1 VFFADRIPNIQ
12 DYGAI
17 GDCRS
22 MALISKQGSIDWLCW
37 PRFDSDATFAALVDR
52 YRGGHWSITPL
63 GMFRSEQHYRPGS
76 NVLQTLFFASGGRAI
91 LTDLMPVSS
100 EEYKRKHPTPDHELL
115 RELRCTDG
123 SLEFEVDFRPRPGFA
138 RRPLHL
144 ERRGELGI
152 CIEAERGL
160 YRFRADRP
168 LRVEPDGASA
178 RFWLRRGDVLRWSF
192 TYSEEAPEVLPSLGR
207 PAEEKIDRSVRWWR
221 EWSEASQYHG
231 PYRREV
237 ERSALI
243 LKMLA
248 YAPSGAIVA
257 AATTSL
263 PERLHGSLNWDYR
276 FCWLRDASL
285 TVRALLGLGYV
296 DEADSFV
303 SWLLYATRLTQPELR
318 VLYDP
323 FGRMAPREK
332 ILSHFEGYRGS
343 RPVRIGNAARD
354 QFQLDTYGEVV
365 EAAALYAER
374 RGQLDGTAQ
383 RALVG
388 IGRFVAKNWDRPDR
402 GIWESRG
409 AGKNHTHSRLMC
421 WTALDRLLKLEK
433 KGLLRKA
440 PHDLF
445 VEQRE
450 RIRRQIEDRAWNPGI
465 ESYAKTLDSDQ
476 LDASL
481 LRMAWYGF
489 EPADSPRMKLTGS
502 RIFERLGAGRGLLF
516 RHKDTPPEGA
526 FGACGFW
533 AVEYLAKG
541 GGTLEEAHRMFRELL
556 RFRNPVGL
564 LSEEIDPETGNA
576 LGNIPQAFTH
586 VGLISAALT
595 LQEQDGVRSGIASG
609 SSETA
614 A

>member
-1 VFFADRIPNIQ
+1 
-12 DYGAI
+12 
-17 GDCRS
+17 
-22 MALISKQGSIDWLCW
+22 MALVSKQGSVDWLCW

-52 YRGGHWSITPL
+52 YRGGHWSVTPL
-63 GMFRSEQHYRPGS
+63 GVFRSEQHYRPGS
-76 NVLQTLFFASGGRAI
+76 NVLQTFFFGPDGRAI
-91 LTDLMPVSS
+91 LTDLMPVAS
-100 EEYKRKHPTPDHELL
+100 EDYKREHLVPDHELL

-123 SLEFEVDFRPRPGFA
+123 TIQFEFDYRPRPGFA
-138 RRPLHL
+138 RQRVQL
-144 ERRGELGI
+144 EDRGALGI
-152 CIEAERGL
+152 CIKAGRGI
-160 YRFRADRP
+160 YRLRGDGP
-168 LRVEPDGASA
+168 LRVEPDGAGA
-178 RFWLRRGDVLRWSF
+178 RFWLQRGDVLRWSL
-192 TYSEEAPEVLPSLGR
+192 TYSEEAPEAMASLE
-207 PAEEKIDRSVRWWR
+207 AADAKIDRSVRWWR
-221 EWSEASQYHG
+221 QWSARSQYRG

-237 ERSALI
+237 ERSALT

-263 PERLHGSLNWDYR
+263 PERLHDSLNWDYR

-296 DEADSFV
+296 GEVDSFV

-318 VLYDP
+318 VVYDP

-332 ILSHFEGYRGS
+332 VLSHFEGYRGS

-365 EAAALYAER
+365 EAAALYAEHVGR
-374 RGQLDGTAQ
+374 LDRTAQ
-383 RALVG
+383 KAL
-388 IGRFVAKNWDRPDR
+388 IGLGHYVAKNWDRPDR
-402 GIWESRG
+402 GMWESRSG
-409 AGKNHTHSRLMC
+409 GKDHTHSRLMC
-421 WTALDRLLKLEK
+421 WTALDRLLKLEE
-433 KGLLRKA
+433 KGLLQKA

-445 VEQRE
+445 LEQRE
-450 RIRRQIEDRAWNPGI
+450 RIRQQIEERAWNPRMN
-465 ESYAKTLDSDQ
+465 SYAKTLGGDQ
-476 LDASL
+476 LDASI

-489 EPADSPRMKLTGS
+489 APADSPRMQNTGA
-502 RIFERLGAGRGLLF
+502 RIFERLGAGRGLLY
-516 RHKDTPPEGA
+516 RHKTNPQEGA

-533 AVEYLAKG
+533 AVEYLARG
-541 GGTLEEAHRMFRELL
+541 GGSLADAHRMFQDLL
-556 RFRNPVGL
+556 RFRNAVGL
-564 LSEEIDPETGNA
+564 LSEEIDPHTGEA

-595 LQEQDGVRSGIASG
+595 LQEEEEARSGIESG

>member
-1 VFFADRIPNIQ
+1 VLFAATISGIQ

-22 MALISKQGSIDWLCW
+22 MALVSKRGSVDWLCW

-52 YRGGHWSITPL
+52 YRGGHWSITPV
-63 GMFRSEQHYRPGS
+63 GTFRSEQHYRPGS
-76 NVLQTLFFASGGRAI
+76 NVLQTLFFAAKGRGI
-91 LTDLMPVSS
+91 LTDLMPVAS
-100 EEYKRKHPTPDHELL
+100 EPYKRGHLIPDHELL

-123 SLEFEVDFRPRPGFA
+123 SMEIEVDFRPRPGFA
-138 RRPLHL
+138 RRRVRL
-144 ERRGELGI
+144 EDRKELGI
-152 CIEAERGL
+152 CLEAGRGV
-160 YRFRADRP
+160 YRLRSDRP
-168 LRVEPDGASA
+168 LRVEPDGATT
-178 RFWLRRGDVLRWSF
+178 RLCLNRGDVLRWSL
-192 TYSEEAPEVLPSLGR
+192 TYSEEAPEVLAPVGESAG
-207 PAEEKIDRSVRWWR
+207 AKIDRSVVWWR
-221 EWSEASQYHG
+221 NWSARSQYSG

-237 ERSALI
+237 ERSALT

-263 PERLHGSLNWDYR
+263 PERLHDDLNWDYR

-296 DEADSFV
+296 DEVESFV

-323 FGRMAPREK
+323 HGRMAPRERVLK
-332 ILSHFEGYRGS
+332 HFEGYRGS
-343 RPVRIGNAARD
+343 RPVRVGNDARS

-365 EAAALYAER
+365 EAAALYAEHLGR
-374 RGQLDGTAQ
+374 LDRTAQ
-383 RALVG
+383 KVL
-388 IGRFVAKNWDRPDR
+388 IGLGRYVAKNWERPDR
-402 GIWESRG
+402 GMWESRSG
-409 AGKNHTHSRLMC
+409 GKNHTHSRLMC

-445 VEQRE
+445 VQERE
-450 RIRRQIEDRAWNPGI
+450 RIRRQIEERAWNPRLA
-465 ESYAKTLDSDQ
+465 SYAKTLDGDQ

-489 EPADSPRMKLTGS
+489 EPADSSRMKRTGE
-502 RIFERLGAGRGLLF
+502 RIFERLGAGHGLLY
-516 RHKDTPPEGA
+516 RHKSNPPEGA

-541 GGTLEEAHRMFRELL
+541 GGTLDEAHRLFRELL
-556 RFRNPVGL
+556 RFRTPAGL
-564 LSEEIDPETGNA
+564 FSEEIDPATGEA

-595 LQEQDGVRSGIASG
+595 LQEADEARSGIESG